1 MPSERDVLKISVRMG
16 AISLWSS
23 LRIRGEILSG
33 PAAFPGFNLRSCLD
47 TPETDIVMFCIDGE
61 LSFLG
66 STSSTRCRSFRGTSL
81 VKTDWNWVFKMSVGS
96 V

>member
-23 LRIRGEILSG
+23 WRIRGEILSG

-47 TPETDIVMFCIDGE
+47 MPETDIVMFALVE
-61 LSFLG
+61 
-66 STSSTRCRSFRGTSL
+66 SL
-81 VKTDWNWVFKMSVGS
+81 VSLGVQVQQGAAASGEQAW
-96 V
+96 